1 MRRVGQSKHGTQ
13 KYRCRDC
20 RAFLYAG
27 QVGRSVAR
35 LEGNLLSA
43 AHEATSLSEVARRV
57 AGCDVVELELYVSQS
72 EAARRLGVS
81 RQRVGHLKREG
92 RFRVLVIF
100 GREWLD
106 LSSLRWGR
114 RARHCAGVG
123 GVV

>member
-27 QVGRSVAR
+27 QVERSVAR

-43 AHEATSLSEVARRV
+43 AHEATSLSDVVRRV
-57 AGCDVVELELYVSQS
+57 AACDVVELAPYVSQS

-81 RQRVGHLKREG
+81 RQRVGHLKQEG

-106 LSSLRWGR
+106 LCSLRPRTRGR
-114 RARHCAGVG
+114 QKG
-123 GVV
+123 GVS